1 MNLDKSRR
9 GQGAGGLF
17 HPTTAITG
25 DLRVRSAFRLRHT
38 GSGERQ
44 YESRKRELVA
54 NHCQIRVPLFS
65 MRVLSRANINCNNL
79 CCKSF
84 REALGTAKAGRP
96 SLNRESPYSKSGR
109 FASTRRDSPWMYLSL
124 SCAASAV
131 SA

>member
-25 DLRVRSAFRLRHT
+25 DLRARSAFRLRHT

-65 MRVLSRANINCNNL
+65 MRVLSRANNQLQNL
-79 CCKSF
+79 CCKSL
-84 REALGTAKAGRP
+84 RKTVGMTKAGA
-96 SLNRESPYSKSGR
+96 SLNRE
-109 FASTRRDSPWMYLSL
+109 
-124 SCAASAV
+124 
-131 SA
+131 